1 MYPEHCWRL
10 VSYKSLPWWSLWT
23 INDQIIWGVG
33 HGEFHGI
40 FYGVT
45 RQSLNSK
52 VSFEQKPEGS
62 EGPFIVE
69 SMLTV

>member
-10 VSYKSLPWWSLWT
+10 VSSKSLPWLSLWT
-23 INDQIIWGVG
+23 INDQIIWGGG
-33 HGEFHGI
+33 HGEFRVI

-52 VSFEQKPEGS
+52 VSFEQKLERS